1 MHAAV
6 ERFAALSLLSS
17 LLLGPLAP
25 ARGQNLAAPLAPP
38 PPPEHTEPFQVTLPS
53 LQPLQDAESQDTERV
68 FPFVDGDRIALN
80 GAELPAPWPWRLE
93 GQPESGQRLFVPIDF
108 LAHQLGIEVN
118 PAADGLQ
125 VVWFGHVFP
134 GEEARPPLGDETA
147 VDIAP
152 LARRFRWQFGVVD
165 AQLNLRIPPPRLIN
179 VRLAQS
185 AERVRIVLDFLGP
198 APFRR
203 QDGALLVEMRSRDAH
218 LREMES
224 LGIPHQW
231 TPGLLRLNTA
241 ALSPDSHVLTLGR
254 PERLVLDLS
263 YEDFLALRVQGP
275 TKQGVLPPVEQF
287 QLTTKVMVLGGR
299 RFRLHSVAL
308 DLANSAV
315 TMLPL
320 TRADG
325 MHELNPLH
333 ALAKTWEADLAINGG
348 YFNRIRK
355 LPLGA
360 IKRQG
365 HWLSGP
371 ILGRGAIG
379 WGSGERPVFGRL
391 GMEETVT
398 GPGGSFRLSHLNSG
412 YAQAGVAR
420 YTHHWGSHYHPLTQG
435 ETGVLVRENRVVRH
449 FAPFQLKDGVALTP
463 ESWLLVARQGAS
475 LPLRLGNSVVLRQ
488 RLTPGVLG
496 QQPHIVGAGPLLLL
510 GGRAVLDASLE
521 RFSSPFQRQRAP
533 RSVVAWGQGR
543 LWFFTVQGLGNSGPT
558 LQDTTQLVQQLGME
572 DALNLD
578 GGSSTTLVIQDVT
591 AVRGRGV
598 NSRVHNGLGVVIR
611 RPSGESGSQSSN

>member
-17 LLLGPLAP
+17 LLLGLAP
-25 ARGQNLAAPLAPP
+25 ARGQNSAAPLAPSP
-38 PPPEHTEPFQVTLPS
+38 LPPEYTEPFQATPPP
-53 LQPLQDAESQDTERV
+53 LQPLQDAERRPPV
-68 FPFVDGDRIALN
+68 VAGDSIALN
-80 GAELPAPWPWRLE
+80 GAELHAPWRLE
-93 GQPESGQRLFVPIDF
+93 GEANSRQRLFVPIDV
-108 LAHQLGIEVN
+108 LIHQLGIEVN
-118 PAADGLQ
+118 PVASGLQ
-125 VVWFGHVFP
+125 VAWFGHVFP
-134 GEEARPPLGDETA
+134 LEEAHPPLGDEPA

-152 LARRFRWQFGVVD
+152 LVRRFRWQFRPVD
-165 AQLNLRIPPPRLIN
+165 TRLNLRIPSPRLIN
-179 VRLAQS
+179 VRLGGS

-198 APFRR
+198 APFRH
-203 QDGALLVEMRSRDAH
+203 QDGALLVEMRSRDVH
-218 LREMES
+218 LREMEA

-241 ALSPDSHVLTLGR
+241 ALSPGSHILTLGR

-263 YEDFLALRVQGP
+263 YEDFLALRVPGP
-275 TKQGVLPPVEQF
+275 TKQDVFPPPKRF
-287 QLTTKVMVLGGR
+287 QLTTKVMTLGDH

-315 TMLPL
+315 TMVPL
-320 TRADG
+320 TRANG
-325 MHELNPLH
+325 MDELNLLH
-333 ALAKTWEADLAINGG
+333 ALAKAWQADLAINGG

-360 IKRQG
+360 IKQQG

-391 GMEETVT
+391 EMKETVT
-398 GPGGSFRLSHLNSG
+398 GPGGPFPLSHLNSG

-435 ETGVLVRENRVVRH
+435 ETGVLVQGNRVVRH
-449 FAPFQLKDGVALTP
+449 FAAFQLKNGVALTP
-463 ESWLLVARQGAS
+463 ESWLLVARYGAA
-475 LPLRLGNSVVLRQ
+475 LPLRLGDSVALSQ
-488 RLTPGVLG
+488 RLTPGIFA
-496 QQPHIVGAGPLLLL
+496 QQPHVVGAGPLLLL
-510 GGRAVLDASLE
+510 GGRPVLNPGLE
-521 RFSSPFQRQRAP
+521 HFSSQFQRQKAP

-543 LWFFTVQGLGNSGPT
+543 LWLFTVQGLGNPGPT
-558 LQDTTQLVQQLGME
+558 LQQTTQLARQLGME

-578 GGSSTTLVIQDVT
+578 GGSSTTLVVQGVT

-598 NSRVHNGLGVVIR
+598 NARVHNGLGVVVG
-611 RPSGESGSQSSN
+611 RPPDKSGPQSSN

>member
-1 MHAAV
+1 MHAAI

-17 LLLGPLAP
+17 LLLGLAP
-25 ARGQNLAAPLAPP
+25 ARGQNPAAPLAPSP
-38 PPPEHTEPFQVTLPS
+38 LPPEHTEPFQVTPPP
-53 LQPLQDAESQDTERV
+53 LQPLQDAERRSPV
-68 FPFVDGDRIALN
+68 VAGDSIALN
-80 GAELPAPWPWRLE
+80 GTELHAPWRLE
-93 GQPESGQRLFVPIDF
+93 GEADSRQRLFVPIDV
-108 LAHQLGIEVN
+108 LIHQLGIEAN
-118 PAADGLQ
+118 PVANGLQ
-125 VVWFGHVFP
+125 VAWFGHVFP
-134 GEEARPPLGDETA
+134 LEVAHPPLGDEPA

-152 LARRFRWQFGVVD
+152 LVRRFRWQFRPVD
-165 AQLNLRIPPPRLIN
+165 ARLNLRIPSPRLIN
-179 VRLAQS
+179 VRLEGS

-203 QDGALLVEMRSRDAH
+203 QDGALLVEMRSRDVH
-218 LREMES
+218 LREMEA

-241 ALSPDSHVLTLGR
+241 ALSPGSHVLTLGR

-263 YEDFLALRVQGP
+263 YEDFLALRVPGP
-275 TKQGVLPPVEQF
+275 TKQDVSPPPKRF
-287 QLTTKVMVLGGR
+287 QLTTKVMTLGDR

-320 TRADG
+320 TRANG
-325 MHELNPLH
+325 MDELNPLH
-333 ALAKTWEADLAINGG
+333 ALAKTWQADLAINGG

-360 IKRQG
+360 IKQQG

-391 GMEETVT
+391 EMKETVT
-398 GPGGSFRLSHLNSG
+398 GPGGPFPLSHLNSG

-435 ETGVLVRENRVVRH
+435 ETGVLVQGNRVVRH
-449 FAPFQLKDGVALTP
+449 FAAFQLKGGVALTP
-463 ESWLLVARQGAS
+463 ESWLLVARHGAS
-475 LPLRLGNSVVLRQ
+475 LPLRPGDSVALDQ
-488 RLTPGVLG
+488 RLTPGAFK
-496 QQPHIVGAGPLLLL
+496 QQPHVVGAGPLLLS
-510 GGRAVLDASLE
+510 GGRPVLNAGLE
-521 RFSSPFQRQRAP
+521 GFGSQFQREKAP

-543 LWFFTVQGLGNSGPT
+543 LWLFTVQGLGNPGPT
-558 LQDTTQLVQQLGME
+558 LRDTTQLVQQLGME

-578 GGSSTTLVIQDVT
+578 GGSSTTLVVQGVT

-598 NSRVHNGLGVVIR
+598 NSRIHNGLGVVVG
-611 RPSGESGSQSSN
+611 RPSGKSGSQSSN